1 MKGHM
6 VLLDK
11 QVILQEQ
18 YCSYHLQ
25 RYSLNLK
32 ALLQKE
38 MVYDGLLIPLGWVRR
53 STA

>member
-1 MKGHM
+1 VKGHG

-18 YCSYHLQ
+18 NCSYHLQ
-25 RYSLNLK
+25 RYSLYLK
-32 ALLQKE
+32 ALLQKD
-38 MVYDGLLIPLGWVRR
+38 MVYDGLLIPLGWDRR